1 MQRSFLAI
9 SLALIYLALSFNAY
23 ACLLPL
29 YGVAEAA
36 NDSDCAMPTTPPVR
50 DGCDAFKAISVQ
62 APPAAQPLP
71 ASVSHVFVG
80 DLGSVPVQASLPIR
94 QYDRSGSPPYLQRDL
109 LSLTSILRI

>member
-29 YGVAEAA
+29 YGVVEGA
-36 NDSDCAMPTTPPVR
+36 NDSDCAMPETPPVR
-50 DGCDAFKAISVQ
+50 DGCDAFKTISIQ
-62 APPAAQPLP
+62 APPASQPLA
-71 ASVSHVFVG
+71 ASVSHVVVG
-80 DLGSVPVQASLPIR
+80 DLGSVLVQASLPIR